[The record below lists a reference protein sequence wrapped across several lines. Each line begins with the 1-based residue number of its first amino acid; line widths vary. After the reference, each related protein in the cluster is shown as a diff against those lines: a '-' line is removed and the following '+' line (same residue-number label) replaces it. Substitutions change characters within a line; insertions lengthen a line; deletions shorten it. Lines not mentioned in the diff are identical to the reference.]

1 MNGTG
6 SLLDQ
11 LEELAN
17 EVIALSNRLA
27 CTTEDVRFAQSFH
40 PESVASELAE
50 SRKIML
56 DLSARLVEVE
66 RFLVP
71 GSKTASEP
79 LGQNPPA
86 MSPQDAVSLRPAS
99 PEERLAEVRSASLGS
114 KWEEADARLS
124 GLSQFIEKALRAEN
138 ASDAAA
144 NLDDLAL
151 QYHRQK
157 KFEEAERVYRHALA
171 FREKFFGPD
180 HASVASSLSNLAAL
194 LQEQGR
200 LEEAAAL
207 LRQSSSIT
215 EQDAGADH
223 PEPAEC
229 QPNSTSLAPQ
239 QENVDELEL
248 LFEQVLAI
256 AEKDH
261 PATLPE
267 MKDSL
272 KKQPEAPARNAAT
285 QECEPAGAKAPN
297 HPTEFFVWE
306 PAQRRK
312 IAIPAWTWSVAALT
326 VLFIWALFFGKVPN
340 RSARVEAPLVASA
353 EPSLDLTSTPT
364 TATLKF
370 PDLLP
375 GTRVRVDGVPYD
387 LAADGSFAATLR
399 EGDHTVELTRAG
411 YEPKS
416 LSIDLKAGQTVTI
429 WGNEVTVDSPITGK
443 Q

>member
-1 MNGTG
+1 
-6 SLLDQ
+6 
-11 LEELAN
+11 
-17 EVIALSNRLA
+17 
-27 CTTEDVRFAQSFH
+27 
-40 PESVASELAE
+40 
-50 SRKIML
+50 
-56 DLSARLVEVE
+56 
-66 RFLVP
+66 
-71 GSKTASEP
+71 
-79 LGQNPPA
+79 
-86 MSPQDAVSLRPAS
+86 
-99 PEERLAEVRSASLGS
+99 
-114 KWEEADARLS
+114 
-124 GLSQFIEKALRAEN
+124 
-138 ASDAAA
+138 
-144 NLDDLAL
+144 
-151 QYHRQK
+151 
-157 KFEEAERVYRHALA
+157 
-171 FREKFFGPD
+171 
-180 HASVASSLSNLAAL
+180 
-194 LQEQGR
+194 

-267 MKDSL
+267 MKDGL

-429 WGNEVTVDSPITGK
+429 WGNEVTVDSPIIGK